1 MVQRLQSEP
10 LPLVRF
16 VSIGC
21 LWSAV
26 QWFRDGGPA
35 LQQHCW
41 LMDRRHW
48 LGLIRMDRHRPRAS
62 MPRRIVIPR
71 LSQTGHQVQS
81 GGHS

>member
-10 LPLVRF
+10 LPLVCF

-35 LQQHCW
+35 LQQQCW

-48 LGLIRMDRHRPRAS
+48 GLIRMDRHRPRAS
-62 MPRRIVIPR
+62 MPRRMDR
-71 LSQTGHQVQS
+71 HQ
-81 GGHS
+81 